1 MSDFLARTD
10 AGPPHWAGEQIEAW
24 DDRKLRLHG
33 SFIRRHYWT
42 DCGSLNVFCVRGSEH
57 PDYQGLTWHEFLH
70 RGKRMDRNIALLES
84 NPDYYQGT
92 ERKFPSMYYNSYNG
106 LDWFI
111 GADGNHRT
119 GLARFLFHER
129 QMAYLHGL
137 CLNHYEFDDVFL
149 EAYLALCEELRFHA
163 AQGFYMELEVTRVP
177 ESRRD
182 TAGWKTDLFSTA
194 LSFSAGTGTR
204 EVLPANIPLAVTL
217 RDPVAAQELLGA
229 LQAWRDARQRAS
241 RGGLLNRLLR
251 RSSR

>member
-1 MSDFLARTD
+1 MSDFL
-10 AGPPHWAGEQIEAW
+10 
-24 DDRKLRLHG
+24 
-33 SFIRRHYWT
+33 
-42 DCGSLNVFCVRGSEH
+42 
-57 PDYQGLTWHEFLH
+57 
-70 RGKRMDRNIALLES
+70 
-84 NPDYYQGT
+84 
-92 ERKFPSMYYNSYNG
+92 
-106 LDWFI
+106 
-111 GADGNHRT
+111 
-119 GLARFLFHER
+119 FHEH

-194 LSFSAGTGTR
+194 LRFSAGTGTR